1 MKQYDLQMPCLS
13 ICFDILNLSLC
24 INKNPV
30 VNDLIDANHMPK
42 KVKSKGSMLNFP
54 NFGSV
59 DDLKNDIIYWYF
71 IC

>member
-1 MKQYDLQMPCLS
+1 MKQYDLQMSCLS

-42 KVKSKGSMLNFP
+42 KVKSKGSML
-54 NFGSV
+54 
-59 DDLKNDIIYWYF
+59 I
-71 IC
+71 